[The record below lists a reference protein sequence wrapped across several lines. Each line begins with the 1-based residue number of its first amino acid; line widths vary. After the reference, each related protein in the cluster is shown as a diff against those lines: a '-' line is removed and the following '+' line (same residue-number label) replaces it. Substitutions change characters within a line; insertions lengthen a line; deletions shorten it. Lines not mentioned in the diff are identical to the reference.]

1 MVVIVIIFTRYIY
14 IEIRG
19 EILRREYINYPF
31 DLPIKISY
39 FNIKNYPTHWHNSI
53 EIIYV
58 LKGSL
63 HIKIDTDSFTLNE
76 REVEIINS
84 DESHEIQGIDDNKV
98 LIFNIDP
105 FFFEKYYKDINNI
118 FFYTNSNDD
127 EDQNGPEY
135 EELRT
140 ILSQMLCEYVQ
151 KLEDYDE
158 EIEELLITLLYH
170 LVNNFHYLT
179 HEKEELKEKTDQL
192 ARYHRI
198 SKYIYNN
205 YNNNITLKEI
215 AKKEFLS
222 PHYLSHEIKYATGY
236 SFTDL
241 INLTRIEESIKL
253 LLDSDMSISE
263 ISDEIGFS
271 HVRYFNK
278 NFKYY
283 YGCTPLQYRKKYATT
298 EKEYDLSKQFV
309 ELSLNDALETLSY
322 SLENYNRFNFENKLW
337 NIHVDVDKILNP
349 LEKDF
354 KEYINLGESFDLL
367 IEDNKDILEEIQEEI
382 HFEYGRLEKMFHS
395 DMGVFLDSDFYNWN
409 KAKGVLEFLSNIY
422 LKPLI
427 LLDNL
432 DYSLEKY
439 INILSS
445 FLDYFTEL
453 DIVEVTDFKFQFDSR
468 LSEDIKYNLRQY
480 IKNYYELEV
489 CEIDFT
495 SKSDL
500 NSIYDTAYMLPYIIH
515 NTIFKGN
522 SLSFLKAFDVLE
534 KEINITNEVFIG
546 APGIVNDMGIRKPS
560 YYAYYLLSKLGN
572 DIIALDD
579 GYIVTKS
586 DNYYA
591 ILLYSHNDDV
601 NTLVSYEDIYQKGG
615 VKKSFERKYSL
626 NIVNI
631 KNSTR
636 IITYEVNESIGSSYN
651 YWLAMGSPDR
661 LSKEEKEILHK
672 ASYPKIEFKYSKKS
686 SVLNIITELKGYGA
700 KLIVLKNI
708 K

>member
-1 MVVIVIIFTRYIY
+1 M
-14 IEIRG
+14 
-19 EILRREYINYPF
+19 RREYINYPF

-39 FNIKNYPTHWHNSI
+39 LNIKNYPTHWHNSI

-58 LKGSL
+58 LKGTL
-63 HIKIDTDSFTLNE
+63 NIQIDTDSFTLNE
-76 REVEIINS
+76 KEVEIINS
-84 DESHEIQGIDDNKV
+84 DESHEIQGLDDNKV

-105 FFFEKYYKDINNI
+105 FFFEKYYKDINNV
-118 FFYTNSNDD
+118 FFYTNSNDA
-127 EDQNGPEY
+127 EDQNGIEY
-135 EELRT
+135 EELKT
-140 ILSQMLCEYVQ
+140 LLSQMLCEYVQ

-158 EIEELLITLLYH
+158 EIEEILITLLYH

-205 YNNNITLKEI
+205 YNNNITLQEI

-253 LLDSDMSISE
+253 LLDTDLSISE

-283 YGCTPLQYRKKYATT
+283 YNCTPLQYRKKNATT
-298 EKEYDLSKQFV
+298 EKEYELSKKYT
-309 ELSLNDALETLSY
+309 ELSLSDALDCLSY
-322 SLENYNRFNFENKLW
+322 SLENYNRFNFENKLC
-337 NIHVDVDKILNP
+337 NIHVDMDKVLHP
-349 LEKDF
+349 LDRSF
-354 KEYINLGESFDLL
+354 REYINLGESFDLL

-432 DYSLEKY
+432 EYSLEKY
-439 INILSS
+439 INILTS
-445 FLDYFTEL
+445 FIDYFSEL
-453 DIVEVTDFKFQFDSR
+453 DIIEVSEFKFQFDSR
-468 LSEDIKYNLRQY
+468 LSENIKTNLRQY
-480 IKNYYELEV
+480 INSIYGLYV
-489 CEIDFT
+489 YANDFI
-495 SKSDL
+495 SKSNINSSL

-522 SLSFLKAFDVLE
+522 SLNFLKAFDVLE

-572 DIIALDD
+572 DIISLDD
-579 GYIVTKS
+579 GYIVTKV

-591 ILLYSHNDDV
+591 ILLYSHNYDV
-601 NTLVSYEDIYQKGG
+601 NNLASYEDIYQKGG
-615 VKKSFERKYSL
+615 IKKSFERKFSL

-636 IITYEVNESIGSSYN
+636 IITYEVNETIGSSFN

>member
-1 MVVIVIIFTRYIY
+1 M
-14 IEIRG
+14 
-19 EILRREYINYPF
+19 RREYINYPF
-31 DLPIKISY
+31 ELPIKISY
-39 FNIKNYPTHWHNSI
+39 LNIKNYPTHWHNSI

-63 HIKIDTDSFTLNE
+63 QIKIDTDSFILNE

-84 DESHEIQGIDDNKV
+84 DESHEIQSLEDNKV

-118 FFYTNSNDD
+118 FFYTNSNDT
-127 EDQNGPEY
+127 EDQNGSEY
-135 EELRT
+135 EELKT
-140 ILSQMLCEYVQ
+140 LLSQMLCEYVQ

-179 HEKEELKEKTDQL
+179 YEKEELKEKTDQL

-205 YNNNITLKEI
+205 YNNNITLQEI

-222 PHYLSHEIKYATGY
+222 THYLSHEIKYATGY

-283 YGCTPLQYRKKYATT
+283 FGCTPLQYRKKYATT
-298 EKEYDLSKQFV
+298 EKEYELSKQFV

-322 SLENYNRFNFENKLW
+322 NLENYNRFNFENKLW
-337 NIHVDVDKILNP
+337 NIHVNVDKILNP
-349 LEKDF
+349 LEKEF
-354 KEYINLGESFDLL
+354 KECINLGESFDLL

-453 DIVEVTDFKFQFDSR
+453 DIVEVADFKFQFNSR

-480 IKNYYELEV
+480 IKNYYQLEV

-601 NTLVSYEDIYQKGG
+601 NNLASYEDIYQKGG
-615 VKKSFERKYSL
+615 IKKSFERKYSL

-636 IITYEVNESIGSSYN
+636 IITYELNESLGSSYN

>member
-1 MVVIVIIFTRYIY
+1 M
-14 IEIRG
+14 
-19 EILRREYINYPF
+19 RREYIKYPF
-31 DLPIKISY
+31 ELPIKISY
-39 FNIKNYPTHWHNSI
+39 LNIKNYPIHWHNSI

-63 HIKIDTDSFTLNE
+63 HIKIDTDSFLLNE
-76 REVEIINS
+76 KEVEIINS
-84 DESHEIQGIDDNKV
+84 DESHEIQGNNDNKV

-105 FFFEKYYKDINNI
+105 YFFSKYYKDINNV
-118 FFYTNSNDD
+118 FFYTNSSTT
-127 EDQNGPEY
+127 ETQNGVEY
-135 EELRT
+135 DELK
-140 ILSQMLCEYVQ
+140 ILLSEILCEYVQ

-158 EIEELLITLLYH
+158 EIEKLLITLLYH
-170 LVNNFHYLT
+170 LINNFHYLT
-179 HEKEELKEKTDQL
+179 HEKEELKEKTEQL
-192 ARYHRI
+192 DRYHRI
-198 SKYIYNN
+198 AKYIFNN
-205 YNNNITLKEI
+205 YNNNITLQEI

-241 INLTRIEESIKL
+241 INLTRVEESIKL

-263 ISDEIGFS
+263 ISEKIGFS
-271 HVRYFNK
+271 HVRYYNK
-278 NFKYY
+278 NFKIYY
-283 YGCTPLQYRKKYATT
+283 CCTPLQYRKKNSTT
-298 EKEYDLSKQFV
+298 EKLYEKSKIFT
-309 ELSLNDALETLSY
+309 ELSLIDALNLLSY
-322 SLENYNRFNFENKLW
+322 SLDNYSRFNFENKLW
-337 NIHVDVDKILNP
+337 NIHVDMDKIIQP

-354 KEYINLGESFDLL
+354 KNCINLGESFDLL

-395 DMGVFLDSDFYNWN
+395 DMGIFLDSDFYNWN
-409 KAKGVLEFLSNIY
+409 KAKGVLEFLSTIY
-422 LKPLI
+422 IKPLI
-427 LLDNL
+427 LLDNI
-432 DYSLEKY
+432 DYSLKKY
-439 INILSS
+439 INVLTS
-445 FLDYFTEL
+445 FINYFEEL
-453 DIVEVTDFKFQFDSR
+453 DIVDISEFKFQFDSR
-468 LSEDIKYNLRQY
+468 LSLSTKNKLRKFIITNYNL
-480 IKNYYELEV
+480 IV
-489 CEIDFT
+489 VDDDFLST
-495 SKSDL
+495 SHL

-515 NTIFKGN
+515 NTIFKEN
-522 SLSFLKAFDVLE
+522 SLNFLKAFDVLE

-560 YYAYYLLSKLGN
+560 YYAYYLLNKLGN
-572 DIIALDD
+572 TIISLND

-586 DNYYA
+586 NDYYA

-601 NTLVSYEDIYQKGG
+601 YTLACYEDIYQKSG

-631 KNSTR
+631 KNSSR
-636 IITYEVNESIGSSYN
+636 IITYEVNEMTGSSFN
-651 YWLAMGSPDR
+651 YWLSMGSPDR

-686 SVLNIITELKGYGA
+686 SVLNIITSLKGYGA

>member
-1 MVVIVIIFTRYIY
+1 M
-14 IEIRG
+14 
-19 EILRREYINYPF
+19 RREYINYPF

-39 FNIKNYPTHWHNSI
+39 LNIKNYPTHWHNSI

-84 DESHEIQGIDDNKV
+84 DESHEIQGMDDNKV

-135 EELRT
+135 EELKT

-205 YNNNITLKEI
+205 YNNNITLQEI

-354 KEYINLGESFDLL
+354 KECINLGESFDLL

-480 IKNYYELEV
+480 IKDYYELEV
-489 CEIDFT
+489 CEIDFR

>member
-1 MVVIVIIFTRYIY
+1 M
-14 IEIRG
+14 
-19 EILRREYINYPF
+19 RREYINYPF
-31 DLPIKISY
+31 DLPIKIS
-39 FNIKNYPTHWHNSI
+39 FLNIKNHPTHWHNSI

-63 HIKIDTDSFTLNE
+63 NITIDTDSFTLNE

-84 DESHEIQGIDDNKV
+84 DESHSISAIADNKV

-105 FFFEKYYKDINNI
+105 FFFEKYYKDINNV

-127 EDQNGPEY
+127 EDQNGSEY
-135 EELRT
+135 DELKT
-140 ILSQMLCEYVQ
+140 ILSQILCEYVQ
-151 KLEDYDE
+151 KVEDYDE
-158 EIEELLITLLYH
+158 EIEKHLITLLYH

-192 ARYHRI
+192 DRYHRI

-241 INLTRIEESIKL
+241 INLTRVEESIKL

-278 NFKYY
+278 NFKLYY
-283 YGCTPLQYRKKYATT
+283 NCTPLQYRKKYATT
-298 EKEYDLSKQFV
+298 EKEYELSKQFI
-309 ELSLNDALETLSY
+309 ELSLSDALNSLSY
-322 SLENYNRFNFENKLW
+322 NLENYNRFNFENKLW
-337 NIHVDVDKILNP
+337 NIHVDVEKTIQP
-349 LEKDF
+349 LEHYF
-354 KEYINLGESFDLL
+354 KEHINLGEAFDLL

-395 DMGVFLDSDFYNWN
+395 DMGVFLDSNFYNWN
-409 KAKGVLEFLSNIY
+409 KAKGVLEFLSDIS

-432 DYSLEKY
+432 EYSLEKY

-445 FLDYFTEL
+445 FLDYFNEL
-453 DIVEVTDFKFQFDSR
+453 DIVETSEFKFQFDSR
-468 LSEDIKYNLRQY
+468 LSEDIKTNLRSY
-480 IKNYYELEV
+480 ITGVYELEV
-489 CEIDFT
+489 YSNDYIST
-495 SKSDL
+495 SDL
-500 NSIYDTAYMLPYIIH
+500 NNIYDTTYMLPYIIH
-515 NTIFKGN
+515 TTIFKGISIN
-522 SLSFLKAFDVLE
+522 FLKAFDVLE
-534 KEINITNEVFIG
+534 KEVNITNEVFIG
-546 APGIVNDMGIRKPS
+546 GSGIVNDMGIRKPS
-560 YYAYYLLSKLGN
+560 YYAYYLLSMLGN
-572 DIIALDD
+572 EIISLDD
-579 GYIVTKS
+579 GCIVTKS
-586 DNYYA
+586 DKCYT
-591 ILLYSHNDDV
+591 ILLYSHNNDINSLAD
-601 NTLVSYEDIYQKGG
+601 YQDIYQERGI
-615 VKKSFERKYSL
+615 KKSFERKYSL
-626 NIVNI
+626 NILNI

-636 IITYEVNESIGSSYN
+636 IITYEVNEYTGSSYN
-651 YWLAMGSPDR
+651 YWLSMGSPDR
-661 LSKEEKEILHK
+661 LSKEEKEILYK
-672 ASYPKIEFKYSKKS
+672 ASYPKIDFKYSKKS

-700 KLIVLKNI
+700 KLIVLKNL

>member
-1 MVVIVIIFTRYIY
+1 M
-14 IEIRG
+14 
-19 EILRREYINYPF
+19 RREYINYPF
-31 DLPIKISY
+31 ELPIKISY
-39 FNIKNYPTHWHNSI
+39 LNIKNYPTHWHNSI
-53 EIIYV
+53 EIIYA

-63 HIKIDTDSFTLNE
+63 QIKIDTDSFTLNE

-84 DESHEIQGIDDNKV
+84 DESHEIQSLEDNKV

-127 EDQNGPEY
+127 EDQNGSEY
-135 EELRT
+135 EELKT
-140 ILSQMLCEYVQ
+140 LLSQMLCEYVQ

-179 HEKEELKEKTDQL
+179 YEKEELKEKTDQL

-205 YNNNITLKEI
+205 YNNNITLQEI

-222 PHYLSHEIKYATGY
+222 THYLSHEIKYATGY

-283 YGCTPLQYRKKYATT
+283 FGCTPLQYRKKYATT

-322 SLENYNRFNFENKLW
+322 NLENYNRFNFENKLW
-337 NIHVDVDKILNP
+337 NIHVDVDKVLNP

-354 KEYINLGESFDLL
+354 KEYVNLGESFDLL

-453 DIVEVTDFKFQFDSR
+453 DIVEVSDFKFQFDSR

-515 NTIFKGN
+515 NTISKGN

-534 KEINITNEVFIG
+534 KEINITNEIFIG

-601 NTLVSYEDIYQKGG
+601 NTLASYEDIYQKGG
-615 VKKSFERKYSL
+615 IKKSFERKYSL

-636 IITYEVNESIGSSYN
+636 IITYELNESIGSSYN

>member
-1 MVVIVIIFTRYIY
+1 M
-14 IEIRG
+14 
-19 EILRREYINYPF
+19 RREYINYPF
-31 DLPIKISY
+31 DLPIKIS
-39 FNIKNYPTHWHNSI
+39 FLNIKNSPTHWHNSI

-63 HIKIDTDSFTLNE
+63 NITIDTDSFTLNE

-84 DESHEIQGIDDNKV
+84 DESHSISAIADNKV

-105 FFFEKYYKDINNI
+105 FFFEKYYKDINNV

-135 EELRT
+135 EELKT
-140 ILSQMLCEYVQ
+140 ILSQILCEYVQ
-151 KLEDYDE
+151 KVEDYDE
-158 EIEELLITLLYH
+158 EIEKHLITLLYH

-192 ARYHRI
+192 DRYHRI

-241 INLTRIEESIKL
+241 INLTRVEESIKL

-278 NFKYY
+278 NFKLYY
-283 YGCTPLQYRKKYATT
+283 NCTPLQYRKKYATT
-298 EKEYDLSKQFV
+298 EKEYELSKQFI
-309 ELSLNDALETLSY
+309 ELSLSDALNSLSY
-322 SLENYNRFNFENKLW
+322 NLENYNRFNFENKLW
-337 NIHVDVDKILNP
+337 NIHVDVEKTIQP
-349 LEKDF
+349 LEHYF
-354 KEYINLGESFDLL
+354 KEHINLGEAFDLL

-395 DMGVFLDSDFYNWN
+395 DMGVFLDSNFYNWN
-409 KAKGVLEFLSNIY
+409 KAKGVLEFLSDIS

-427 LLDNL
+427 LLDNFE
-432 DYSLEKY
+432 YSLEKY

-445 FLDYFTEL
+445 FLDYFNEL
-453 DIVEVTDFKFQFDSR
+453 DIVETSEFKFQFDSR
-468 LSEDIKYNLRQY
+468 LSEDIKTNLRSY
-480 IKNYYELEV
+480 ITGVYELEV
-489 CEIDFT
+489 YSTDYIST
-495 SKSDL
+495 SDL
-500 NSIYDTAYMLPYIIH
+500 NNIYDTTYMLPYIIH
-515 NTIFKGN
+515 TTIFKGISIN
-522 SLSFLKAFDVLE
+522 FLKAFDVLE
-534 KEINITNEVFIG
+534 KEVNITNEVFIG
-546 APGIVNDMGIRKPS
+546 GSGIVNDMGIRKPS
-560 YYAYYLLSKLGN
+560 YYAYYLLSMLGN
-572 DIIALDD
+572 EIISLDD
-579 GYIVTKS
+579 GCIVTKS
-586 DNYYA
+586 DKCYT
-591 ILLYSHNDDV
+591 ILLYSHNNDINSLAD
-601 NTLVSYEDIYQKGG
+601 YQDIYQESGI
-615 VKKSFERKYSL
+615 KKSFERKYSL
-626 NIVNI
+626 NILNI

-636 IITYEVNESIGSSYN
+636 IITYEVNEYTGSSYN
-651 YWLAMGSPDR
+651 YWLSMGSPDR
-661 LSKEEKEILHK
+661 LSKEEKEILYK
-672 ASYPKIEFKYSKKS
+672 ASYPKIDFKYSKKS

-700 KLIVLKNI
+700 KLIVLKNL

>member
-1 MVVIVIIFTRYIY
+1 M
-14 IEIRG
+14 
-19 EILRREYINYPF
+19 RREYINYPF

-39 FNIKNYPTHWHNSI
+39 LNIKNYPTHWHNSI

-84 DESHEIQGIDDNKV
+84 DESHEIQGIDDNKI

-135 EELRT
+135 EELKT
-140 ILSQMLCEYVQ
+140 ILSQILCEYVQ

-205 YNNNITLKEI
+205 YNNNITLQEI

-298 EKEYDLSKQFV
+298 EKEYDLSKQSV

-354 KEYINLGESFDLL
+354 KECINLGESFDLL

-453 DIVEVTDFKFQFDSR
+453 DIVEVTDFKFQFNSR

-480 IKNYYELEV
+480 IKDYYELEV

-495 SKSDL
+495 SKFDL

>member
-1 MVVIVIIFTRYIY
+1 M
-14 IEIRG
+14 
-19 EILRREYINYPF
+19 RREYINYPF
-31 DLPIKISY
+31 ELPIKISY
-39 FNIKNYPTHWHNSI
+39 LNIKNYPTHWHNSI

-63 HIKIDTDSFTLNE
+63 QIKIDTDSFTLNE

-84 DESHEIQGIDDNKV
+84 DESHEIQSLEDNKV

-127 EDQNGPEY
+127 EDQNGSEY
-135 EELRT
+135 EELKT
-140 ILSQMLCEYVQ
+140 LLSQMLCEYVQ

-179 HEKEELKEKTDQL
+179 YEKEELKEKTDQL

-205 YNNNITLKEI
+205 YNNNITLQEI

-222 PHYLSHEIKYATGY
+222 THYLSHEIKYATGY

-283 YGCTPLQYRKKYATT
+283 FGCTPLQYRKKYATT

-322 SLENYNRFNFENKLW
+322 NLENYNRFNFENKLW
-337 NIHVDVDKILNP
+337 NIHVDVDKVLNP

-354 KEYINLGESFDLL
+354 KEYVNLGESFDLL

-453 DIVEVTDFKFQFDSR
+453 DIVEVSDFKFQFDSR

-515 NTIFKGN
+515 NTISKGN
-522 SLSFLKAFDVLE
+522 YLSFLKAFDVLE
-534 KEINITNEVFIG
+534 KEINITNEIFIG

-601 NTLVSYEDIYQKGG
+601 NTLASYEDIYQKGG
-615 VKKSFERKYSL
+615 IKKSFERKYSL

-636 IITYEVNESIGSSYN
+636 IITYELNESIGSSYN

>member
-1 MVVIVIIFTRYIY
+1 M
-14 IEIRG
+14 
-19 EILRREYINYPF
+19 RREYINYPF
-31 DLPIKISY
+31 DLPIKIS
-39 FNIKNYPTHWHNSI
+39 FLNIKNHPTHWHNSI

-63 HIKIDTDSFTLNE
+63 NITIDTDSFTLNE

-84 DESHEIQGIDDNKV
+84 DESHSISAIDDNKV

-105 FFFEKYYKDINNI
+105 FFFEKYYKDINNV

-135 EELRT
+135 EELKT
-140 ILSQMLCEYVQ
+140 ILSQILCEYVQ
-151 KLEDYDE
+151 KVEDYDE
-158 EIEELLITLLYH
+158 EIEKHLITLLYH

-192 ARYHRI
+192 DRYHRI

-241 INLTRIEESIKL
+241 INLTRVEESIKL

-278 NFKYY
+278 NFKLYY
-283 YGCTPLQYRKKYATT
+283 NCTPLQYRKKYATT
-298 EKEYDLSKQFV
+298 EKEYELSKQFI
-309 ELSLNDALETLSY
+309 ELSLSDALNSLSY
-322 SLENYNRFNFENKLW
+322 NLENYNRFNFENKLW
-337 NIHVDVDKILNP
+337 NIHVDVEKTIQP
-349 LEKDF
+349 LEHYF
-354 KEYINLGESFDLL
+354 KEHINLGEAFDLL

-395 DMGVFLDSDFYNWN
+395 DMGVFLDSNFYNWN
-409 KAKGVLEFLSNIY
+409 KAKGVLEFLSDIS

-432 DYSLEKY
+432 EYSLEKY

-445 FLDYFTEL
+445 FLDYFNEL
-453 DIVEVTDFKFQFDSR
+453 DIVETSEFKFQFDSR
-468 LSEDIKYNLRQY
+468 LSEDIKTNLRSY
-480 IKNYYELEV
+480 ITGVYELEV
-489 CEIDFT
+489 YSNDYIST
-495 SKSDL
+495 SDL
-500 NSIYDTAYMLPYIIH
+500 NNIYDTTYMLPYIIH
-515 NTIFKGN
+515 TTIFKGISIN
-522 SLSFLKAFDVLE
+522 FLKAFDVLE
-534 KEINITNEVFIG
+534 KEVNITNEVFIG
-546 APGIVNDMGIRKPS
+546 GSGIVNDMGIRKPS
-560 YYAYYLLSKLGN
+560 YYAYYLLSMLGN
-572 DIIALDD
+572 EIISLDD
-579 GYIVTKS
+579 GCIVTKS
-586 DNYYA
+586 DKCYT
-591 ILLYSHNDDV
+591 ILLYSHNNDINSLAD
-601 NTLVSYEDIYQKGG
+601 YQDIYQESGI
-615 VKKSFERKYSL
+615 KKSFERKYSL
-626 NIVNI
+626 NILNI

-636 IITYEVNESIGSSYN
+636 IITYEVNEYTGSSYN
-651 YWLAMGSPDR
+651 YWLSMGSPDR
-661 LSKEEKEILHK
+661 LSKEEKEILYK
-672 ASYPKIEFKYSKKS
+672 ASYPKIDFKYSKKS

-700 KLIVLKNI
+700 KLIVLKNL

>member
-1 MVVIVIIFTRYIY
+1 M
-14 IEIRG
+14 
-19 EILRREYINYPF
+19 RREYINYPF
-31 DLPIKISY
+31 ELPIKISY
-39 FNIKNYPTHWHNSI
+39 LNIKNYPTHWHNSI

-63 HIKIDTDSFTLNE
+63 QIKIDTDSFTLNE

-84 DESHEIQGIDDNKV
+84 DESHEIQSLEDNKF

-127 EDQNGPEY
+127 EDQNGSEY
-135 EELRT
+135 EELKT
-140 ILSQMLCEYVQ
+140 LLSQMLCEYVQ

-179 HEKEELKEKTDQL
+179 YEKEELKEKTDQL

-205 YNNNITLKEI
+205 YNNNITLQEI

-222 PHYLSHEIKYATGY
+222 THYLSHEIKYATGY

-283 YGCTPLQYRKKYATT
+283 FGCTPLQYRKKYATT

-322 SLENYNRFNFENKLW
+322 NLENYNRFNFENKLW
-337 NIHVDVDKILNP
+337 NIHVDVDKVLNP

-354 KEYINLGESFDLL
+354 KEYVNLGESFDLL

-453 DIVEVTDFKFQFDSR
+453 DIVEVSDFKFQFDSR

-515 NTIFKGN
+515 NTISKGN

-534 KEINITNEVFIG
+534 KEINITNEIFIG

-601 NTLVSYEDIYQKGG
+601 NTLASYEDIYQKGG
-615 VKKSFERKYSL
+615 IKKSFERKYSL

-636 IITYEVNESIGSSYN
+636 IITYELNESIGSSYN

>member
-14 IEIRG
+14 FKTRG

-135 EELRT
+135 EELKT